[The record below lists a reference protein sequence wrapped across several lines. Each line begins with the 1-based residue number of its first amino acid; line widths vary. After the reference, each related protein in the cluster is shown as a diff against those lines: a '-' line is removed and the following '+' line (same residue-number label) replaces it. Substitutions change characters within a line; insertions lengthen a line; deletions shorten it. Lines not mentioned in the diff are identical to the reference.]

1 MLDACLAAW
10 TSEGGM
16 AHIVLGLGASHT
28 PLLTLPAEEWVHRA
42 AADYANPQLNLSD
55 GRLVTYGE
63 LEAEVGDRY
72 RDAAS
77 VEALRPKAALCQV
90 ALDRLADALE
100 AAAPDVVVI
109 VGDDQEELFSAANQP
124 ALAVFY
130 GDEVATSDKYGA
142 EELPV
147 WMRTVGDGYMMDK
160 VHVLPGAP
168 QLALDVIQGLLD
180 RDVDVAVSARVDDP
194 GKAGFG
200 HAYGFIVN
208 RLFRGRRIPVLP
220 VLLNTYYPPNVP
232 SASRCHDI
240 GRALKEALEASA
252 VDVRV
257 AIVAS
262 GGLSHFVV
270 DEALDRRVIE
280 GLQSGHADALRTL
293 PRGSLNSGSSEILNW
308 VLAAGALGGL
318 PLAWCEYQ
326 PIYRTPAGTGIGVAF
341 AVWDGEPEE
350 LER

>member
-1 MLDACLAAW
+1 
-10 TSEGGM
+10 M
-16 AHIVLGLGASHT
+16 ARIVLGIGSSHT
-28 PLLTLPAEEWVHRA
+28 PLLTLPAEEWAHRA
-42 AADYANPQLNLSD
+42 AADYANSQLNLSD

-63 LEAEVGDRY
+63 LQAEVGDRY
-72 RDAAS
+72 DDVVT
-77 VEALRPKAALCQV
+77 VEALRRKAELSQA

-124 ALAVFY
+124 AIAVFY
-130 GDEVATSDKYGA
+130 GDEVATSDKFGA
-142 EELPV
+142 DELPD
-147 WMRTVGDGYMMDK
+147 WMRTVGEGYMMDE
-160 VHVLPGAP
+160 VHVLPGSP
-168 QLALDVIQGLLD
+168 QLALEVIQGLLD
-180 RDVDVAVSARVDDP
+180 RNVDVAVSARVEDAS
-194 GKAGFG
+194 KAGFG

-240 GRALKEALEASA
+240 GRALKAVLEASPA
-252 VDVRV
+252 DLRV
-257 AIVAS
+257 AIIAS

-280 GLQSGHADALRTL
+280 GLRDGCAEALRGI
-293 PRGSLNSGSSEILNW
+293 PRGALNSGSSEILNW
-308 VLAAGALGGL
+308 VLAAGALEGL

-326 PIYRTPAGTGIGVAF
+326 PIYRTPAGTGIGAAF
-341 AVWDGEPEE
+341 AVWGGQPKEPSQ
-350 LER
+350 

>member
-1 MLDACLAAW
+1 
-10 TSEGGM
+10 M
-16 AHIVLGLGASHT
+16 ARIVLGLGSSHT
-28 PLLTLPAEEWVHRA
+28 PLLTLPAEEWAHRA

-63 LEAEVGDRY
+63 LQAEVGDRY
-72 RDAAS
+72 GDVVT
-77 VEALRPKAALCQV
+77 VEALRRKAELSQA

-124 ALAVFY
+124 AIAIFY
-130 GDEVATSDKYGA
+130 GDEVATSDKFGA
-142 EELPV
+142 DELPD
-147 WMRTVGDGYMMDK
+147 WMRTVGEGYMMDE

-168 QLALDVIQGLLD
+168 QLALEVIQGLLD
-180 RDVDVAVSARVDDP
+180 RDVDVAASARVEDAS
-194 GKAGFG
+194 KAGFG

-240 GRALKEALEASA
+240 GRALKGALEASA
-252 VDVRV
+252 ADLRV
-257 AIVAS
+257 AVIAS

-270 DEALDRRVIE
+270 DEALDRRVIA
-280 GLQSGHADALRTL
+280 GLRPAHAEVLRGISRDA
-293 PRGSLNSGSSEILNW
+293 LNSGSSEILNW
-308 VLAAGALGGL
+308 VLAAGALEGL
-318 PLAWCEYQ
+318 SLAWCEYQ

-341 AVWDGEPEE
+341 AVWSNDNEEPAQ
-350 LER
+350 

>member
-1 MLDACLAAW
+1 
-10 TSEGGM
+10 M
-16 AHIVLGLGASHT
+16 ARIVLGIGSSHT
-28 PLLTLPAEEWVHRA
+28 PLLTLPAEEWAHRA

-63 LEAEVGDRY
+63 LQAEVGDRY
-72 RDAAS
+72 EDIVT
-77 VEALRPKAALCQV
+77 VEELRRKAELCQA

-109 VGDDQEELFSAANQP
+109 VGDDQEELFCAANRP
-124 ALAVFY
+124 AVAVFY
-130 GDEVATSDKYGA
+130 GDEVATSDKFGPD
-142 EELPV
+142 ELPD
-147 WMRTVGDGYMMDK
+147 WMRTVGEGYMMDE

-168 QLALDVIQGLLD
+168 QLALEVIQGLLD
-180 RDVDVAVSARVDDP
+180 RNVDVAVSARVEDAT
-194 GKAGFG
+194 KAGFG

-240 GRALKEALEASA
+240 GRALKGAIEASSA
-252 VDVRV
+252 DLRV
-257 AIVAS
+257 VVVAS

-280 GLQSGHADALRTL
+280 GLRDGDAETLRAI
-293 PRGSLNSGSSEILNW
+293 PRGALNSGSSEILNW
-308 VLAAGALGGL
+308 VLAAGALEGM
-318 PLAWCEYQ
+318 PMSWCEYQ

-341 AVWDGEPEE
+341 AVWGGHIKESAG
-350 LER
+350 

>member
-1 MLDACLAAW
+1 
-10 TSEGGM
+10 M
-16 AHIVLGLGASHT
+16 ARIVLGLGSSHT
-28 PLLTLPAEEWVHRA
+28 PLLTLPAEEWAHRA
-42 AADYANPQLNLSD
+42 AADYANPRLNLSD

-72 RDAAS
+72 DEVVT
-77 VEALRPKAALCQV
+77 VEALRRKAELCQAALE
-90 ALDRLADALE
+90 RLADALE

-124 ALAVFY
+124 AIAVFY
-130 GDEVATSDKYGA
+130 GDEVATSDKFGA
-142 EELPV
+142 DELPD
-147 WMRTVGDGYMMDK
+147 WMRTVGEGYMMDE

-168 QLALDVIQGLLD
+168 RLALDVIQGLLD
-180 RDVDVAVSARVDDP
+180 RDVDVAVSARVEDAT
-194 GKAGFG
+194 KAGFG

-232 SASRCHDI
+232 SASRCHGI
-240 GRALKEALEASA
+240 GRALKGALEASPA
-252 VDVRV
+252 DLRV
-257 AIVAS
+257 AIIAS

-270 DEALDRRVIE
+270 DEVLDRRVIE
-280 GLQSGHADALRTL
+280 GLRNGGGEALCDI
-293 PRGSLNSGSSEILNW
+293 PRGALNSGSSEILNW
-308 VLAAGALGGL
+308 VLAAGALEGL

-341 AVWDGEPEE
+341 AVWGGDIKEPA
-350 LER
+350 R

>member
-1 MLDACLAAW
+1 
-10 TSEGGM
+10 M
-16 AHIVLGLGASHT
+16 ARIVLGIGSSHT
-28 PLLTLPAEEWVHRA
+28 PLLTLPAEEWAHRA

-63 LEAEVGDRY
+63 LQAEVGDRY
-72 RDAAS
+72 DDVVT
-77 VEALRPKAALCQV
+77 VEALRRKAELSQA

-124 ALAVFY
+124 AIAVFY
-130 GDEVATSDKYGA
+130 GEEVATSDKFGA
-142 EELPV
+142 DELPD
-147 WMRTVGDGYMMDK
+147 WMRTVGEGYMMDD

-168 QLALDVIQGLLD
+168 QLALEVIQGLLD
-180 RDVDVAVSARVDDP
+180 RDVDVAASARVEDAT
-194 GKAGFG
+194 KAGFG

-240 GRALKEALEASA
+240 GRALRAAVEASPTER
-252 VDVRV
+252 RV
-257 AIVAS
+257 AIIAS

-280 GLQSGHADALRTL
+280 GLQSGCGDALRSI
-293 PRGSLNSGSSEILNW
+293 PRGALNSGSSEILNW
-308 VLAAGALGGL
+308 VLAAGALEGL

-341 AVWDGEPEE
+341 AVWGGDFKEPTQ
-350 LER
+350 